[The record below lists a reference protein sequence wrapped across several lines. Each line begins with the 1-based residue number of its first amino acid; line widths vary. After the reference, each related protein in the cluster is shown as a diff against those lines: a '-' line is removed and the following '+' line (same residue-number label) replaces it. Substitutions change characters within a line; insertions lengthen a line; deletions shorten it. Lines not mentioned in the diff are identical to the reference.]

1 MNQTNL
7 LSELDLVADNIYYKT
22 ENYITDKLTVSKNQ
36 FGYHW
41 SIKMLGKKFSVSS
54 CSLDKL
60 TGEQIE
66 FLKTH
71 YRAEAKYILD
81 ENNITE
87 LWLKD
92 SDEFIPIDEDLI
104 QYKSGKESRQAHGM
118 LGFTFLPCE
127 NNNKATWSPVP
138 LPMPSKPSEFDDL
151 KALIAAEKQ
160 KFVPKLAPE
169 VPAAPK
175 KPSIPLEQRKENL
188 KSFILDFDN
197 QLHRIFKDLPNK
209 EINIANDGFITFSM
223 LIEPDSKENKDH
235 NQIVMERNHRGS
247 RLDTIDGEA
256 MFAYLMNPIYDHLGF
271 DRREDPDRKHYTGMG
286 DSGDFKYGTTRLDM
300 KTRRKE
306 SGRLCNLLV
315 NKGHEDFNM
324 YGLVLREGDADCLG
338 GQRRLNFVGVAS
350 KEVVIAK
357 PAQMIN
363 KAYKYEVGMHQLSS
377 LRDFIMDVLM
387 EVIQKEEA

>member
-1 MNQTNL
+1 MNQSNL
-7 LSELDLVADNIYYKT
+7 LSELNNFSTSPLYTKT
-22 ENYITDKLTVSKNQ
+22 ELSVSKNQ

-41 SIKMLGKKFSVSS
+41 SFENIDNKKISVSS
-54 CSLDKL
+54 LSLNKL
-60 TGEQIE
+60 SDEQIE
-66 FLKTH
+66 FLKNS
-71 YRAEAKYILD
+71 AKNECKFLYD
-81 ENNITE
+81 EKGIIE
-87 LWLKD
+87 LWLKGPD
-92 SDEFIPIDEDLI
+92 QEYVVLDEDIL
-104 QYKSGKESRQAHGM
+104 QYKSGTEIRQSHGLM
-118 LGFTFLPCE
+118 GFTFLPSE
-127 NNNKATWSPVP
+127 KHDQKTWSPVP
-138 LPMPSKPSEFDDL
+138 MPPSPSEFDDL
-151 KALIAAEKQ
+151 KALVAAEKQ
-160 KFVPKLAPE
+160 KFVAKSVPE
-169 VPAAPK
+169 IPAAPK
-175 KPSIPLEQRKENL
+175 KPSIPLEQRKQNL
-188 KSFILDFDN
+188 KNLLLDFDN
-197 QLHRIFKDLPNK
+197 QLHKIFKDLPNR
-209 EINIANDGFITFSM
+209 EINISNDGFITFTM

-235 NQIVMERNHRGS
+235 NQIVQERNHKGS

-350 KEVVIAK
+350 KEVVCARS
-357 PAQMIN
+357 AQMIN
-363 KAYKYEVGMHQLSS
+363 KAYKYEVGVHQLSS

-387 EVIQKEEA
+387 EVIQKEES